1 MQVQAIRLNTPEPT
15 LEQLEQ
21 MMGHHEPR
29 PQPTFGGYNSELKT
43 LWRAGKL
50 PQVKKGFY
58 GGKLTQDTLSLEH
71 LEAHS
76 KGGKTELNNLV
87 ITTKANNCK
96 RGNKPLAEFLNLKA
110 MAEYLL
116 QFVNIKVGNFDGNAY
131 IKGIIQK
138 VGELL

>member
-1 MQVQAIRLNTPEPT
+1 MQVQAIILNNPQPT
-15 LEQLEQ
+15 LEQLEAQ
-21 MMGHHEPR
+21 MGHHKPK

-58 GGKLTQDTLSLEH
+58 GGKITQDTLSLEH

>member
-1 MQVQAIRLNTPEPT
+1 MQVPPIKTSE
-15 LEQLEQ
+15 
-21 MMGHHEPR
+21 
-29 PQPTFGGYNSELKT
+29 PTFGGYNSELKT
-43 LWRAGKL
+43 LWRAGRL

>member
-1 MQVQAIRLNTPEPT
+1 MQIPPIKPT
-15 LEQLEQ
+15 DPISQIEQQ
-21 MMGHHEPR
+21 MGHHKPY
-29 PQPTFGGYNSELKT
+29 PVPFGGYNSELKT

-58 GGKLTQDTLSLEH
+58 GGKITQDTLSLEH

-96 RGNKPLAEFLNLKA
+96 RGNKPLAEFINLKA